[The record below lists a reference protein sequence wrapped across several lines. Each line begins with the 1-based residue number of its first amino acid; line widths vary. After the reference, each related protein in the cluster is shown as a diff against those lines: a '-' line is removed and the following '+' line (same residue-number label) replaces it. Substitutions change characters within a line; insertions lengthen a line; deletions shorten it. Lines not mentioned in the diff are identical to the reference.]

1 MGQYY
6 RILMKR
12 DGKIMV
18 NAREIEGHD
27 YVMAKLMEHSYLGHS
42 LMRAVAAELEKGP
55 MRLAWVGD
63 YANQGGDSGD
73 GDDVSVVTNG
83 EVTFNDVWNDAA
95 IDESVANGGKVS
107 RIVFPSVKSF
117 KYAGKLF
124 VNYTK
129 EEYVDF
135 DAYIKMSLPDNPS
148 GAIAKK
154 RLVDW
159 CVSPVSLLTAVGND
173 SGGGDYRSVHPNYA
187 KVGRW
192 AWDEVEIIDGQPPQL
207 FKKLNIYFKD

>member
-12 DGKIMV
+12 DGKILV
-18 NAREIEGHD
+18 NAREIEDHG
-27 YVMAKLMEHSYLGHS
+27 YVMAKLMEHSYLGND

-55 MRLAWVGD
+55 VRLAWVGD
-63 YANQGGDSGD
+63 YSNQGGDRGD

-95 IDESVANGGKVS
+95 IDESVTNGGKVS

-135 DAYIKMSLPDNPS
+135 DAYIKLSLPDNP
-148 GAIAKK
+148 AIGKK
-154 RLVDW
+154 RLVEW
-159 CVSPVSLLTAVGND
+159 CVSPVSLLTAIGND
-173 SGGGDYRSVHPNYA
+173 RGGGDYRSSRPNYA

-192 AWDEVEIIDGQPPQL
+192 AWDEVEIIDGQPPPL